1 MKRSILLGLGAL
13 VISVLAPAMSSA
25 VARPAVD
32 LEMLI
37 PPPPPDADCRRDGR
51 IIVCHTAV
59 VFDPVGEPQF
69 DLPCGTVYETGIDA
83 RRGIR
88 WYDAASLTIVRRFVS
103 FDLEGTWSLSSSGD
117 GPVTVTAHAMSR
129 DVVFP
134 DPYDPDTW
142 STTYHGAGFTVL
154 ARGYGVIVRVPD
166 YEPDGDAHGVASAFD
181 DPAAAAELC
190 AALDR

>member
-1 MKRSILLGLGAL
+1 MRRFVLLGLG
-13 VISVLAPAMSSA
+13 VVVMSVASAMSWA
-25 VARPAVD
+25 DAAPAVD
-32 LEMLI
+32 PGMLI

-51 IIVCHTAV
+51 LILCHTAV

-69 DLPCGTVYETGIDA
+69 NLPCGTVYETGVDA

-88 WYDAASLTIVRRFVS
+88 WYDAASLRIVRRFVS
-103 FDLEGTWSLSSSGD
+103 FDLDGTWSLSSTGD

-129 DVVFP
+129 DVLFP

-142 STTYHGAGFTVL
+142 PTTYHGAGFTVL
-154 ARGYGVIVRVPD
+154 ARGFGVIVRVPD

-181 DPAAAAELC
+181 DPVASAELC
-190 AALDR
+190 EAMVR